1 MEQSRQS
8 EALREPAD
16 ERLANALGWFSIG
29 LGVAEVIAPGG
40 LARLIGID
48 DDARTRAI
56 LRGYGLRELAAG
68 AGILATERPAGWL
81 WSRVAGDMLDLSS
94 LGKAMASSDN
104 DRIRLSVAV
113 AAVAGV
119 TALDVL
125 CAQQLSSNAPYRWGA
140 SRDGRIRVA
149 KSVTINRSPE
159 ETYRFWRDF
168 ERLPKFMDHLEYVTV
183 SGNRSHWK
191 AKGPAGRTVEWDAE
205 ITQDEPNS
213 LIAWRSLEGARV
225 PNNGQVRFERAAGNR
240 GTIVRVEIEYCPPGG
255 AAAALAAK
263 LFGEEPMQQLD
274 DDLRHFKQI
283 LEIGEVVRSDA
294 SVHTGMH
301 AAQPSMEQI
310 PVPEPVMA

>member
-8 EALREPAD
+8 EARHEPAD

-29 LGVAEVIAPGG
+29 LGLAEVVAPGG

-48 DDARTRAI
+48 DDARTRAV
-56 LRGYGLRELAAG
+56 LRSYGLRELAAG
-68 AGILATERPAGWL
+68 AGILATDRPAGWL

-104 DRIRLSVAV
+104 DRIRLGVAA

-119 TALDVL
+119 TALDIL
-125 CAQQLSSNAPYRWGA
+125 CAQQLGSNAPYRWGA
-140 SRDGRIRVA
+140 SRDGRVRVA
-149 KSVTINRSPE
+149 KTITINRTPE
-159 ETYRFWRDF
+159 ETYGFWRDF
-168 ERLPKFMDHLEYVTV
+168 ERLPEFMDHLEYVTV

-225 PNNGQVRFERAAGNR
+225 PNSGQVRFERAPGNR

-283 LEIGEVVRSDA
+283 MEIGEVVRSDA

-301 AAQPSMEQI
+301 AAQPPAERI